1 MIRNTKFW
9 TTMAVFQVLFG
20 LAVFA
25 ITRDYY
31 MNDTVPAS
39 AHGLTTNQAAVVWPN
54 GATGTDISRLSTSA
68 FSDAALQDPVE
79 ISRRAEE
86 FFAYRQYDRAAEA
99 YERLL
104 AFDPNNVE
112 TYNNLGLTLHYI
124 GRSTEALR
132 RLNEGIAKDAENQRI
147 WLTLGYVN
155 SQVGNIEDARMA
167 LTTAVQ
173 IGSDES
179 IRESAQRMLEALP

>member
-1 MIRNTKFW
+1 
-9 TTMAVFQVLFG
+9 MAVFQVLFG

-31 MNDTVPAS
+31 AGNAAAVS
-39 AHGLTTNQAAVVWPN
+39 AHPAVTGQSAAVWPN
-54 GATGTDISRLSTSA
+54 NISESEIARLTTSP
-68 FSDAALQDPVE
+68 SSNLPVEDPFE
-79 ISRRAEE
+79 ISRQAEQ
-86 FFAYRQYDRAAEA
+86 FFANRQYDRAAEA
-99 YERLL
+99 YEKLL

-124 GRSTEALR
+124 GRSDEALS
-132 RLNEGIAKDAENQRI
+132 RLNEGVAKDVENQRI

-155 SQVGNIEDARMA
+155 SQLGNTEDARLA

-173 IGSDES
+173 IGSNES
-179 IRESAQRMLEALP
+179 IRQSAQQMLEALP